1 MYKKICIWYNL
12 KLMKKNKVMQKT
24 FIGILVI
31 ILVVVLFALNN
42 STTVSIEF

>member
-1 MYKKICIWYNL
+1 
-12 KLMKKNKVMQKT
+12 MKKNKVMQKT

-42 STTVSIEF
+42 STRLVSIFRIGVLN